1 MGIAVAVAVGV
12 GIEVSVGTGVLVGE
26 GVTVETSAGKLQ
38 AVNAKIV
45 KIINQNLLLMFC
57 SGVGDYYILL
67 RRYNLRMPIR
77 LLSPEV
83 ASQIAAGEV
92 VERPAS
98 VVKELLENSLD
109 AGAHAISITIEEA
122 GKKLIEVADDGV
134 GISPDELELA
144 VARHATSKLARSD
157 ELFSIS
163 TLGFRGEALA
173 SIASVSRMTVTS
185 RVRNEQEGVRLRV
198 EGGQMGTLNRVGTPV
213 GTTVRVEDLF
223 YNVPA
228 RLKFLKSDTT
238 ERRAID
244 VLVTRYALA
253 YADRRFKLSDG
264 RNVALQTAG
273 DGDRRAILAALYG
286 VDVARQMLEIQSEEE
301 GFQLTGFIS
310 PTSLTRSNRREIT
323 FFING
328 RWVQDVSLSTALLQA
343 YHTLLMVGRYPMTA
357 LFLEIPPQEVD
368 VNVHPA
374 KAEVRFRNPDKVFSF
389 VQRSAR
395 RALLAYSPVPNVAPS
410 LWGISRTVPGEQ
422 PRHTG
427 LDWKI
432 GHDEEL
438 FRSSNAESP
447 VPSESVEAE
456 QTHSQL
462 HVPESPSP
470 VSIQTTHPTIPLL
483 RLVGQIGASYLVA
496 EGPDGLYLIDQH
508 AAHERV
514 LFEKLMA
521 QHALKNI
528 PSQALLT
535 PVAVTLP
542 PHAANLL
549 LTQIPVL
556 QRFGFD
562 VEEFGPNT
570 FQVRAMPVLFMGSDP
585 SAALRALVED
595 FEEDESPLQHEI
607 ETKLAARVCKRMA
620 VKAGQALS
628 NEEQRALLHDLER
641 CDSPRTCPHGRPTMI
656 HLSVDM
662 LERQFG
668 RRGAR

>member
-1 MGIAVAVAVGV
+1 
-12 GIEVSVGTGVLVGE
+12 
-26 GVTVETSAGKLQ
+26 
-38 AVNAKIV
+38 
-45 KIINQNLLLMFC
+45 
-57 SGVGDYYILL
+57 
-67 RRYNLRMPIR
+67 MPIR

-92 VERPAS
+92 IERPAS
-98 VVKELLENSLD
+98 VVKELLENALD
-109 AGAHAISITIEEA
+109 AGARSIVITIVEA
-122 GKKLIEVADDGV
+122 GKKLIEVVDDGS
-134 GISPDELELA
+134 GIPSQELELA
-144 VARHATSKLARSD
+144 VSRHATSKLARAD

-173 SIASVSRMTVTS
+173 SIGSVSRMTVTS
-185 RVRNEQEGVRLRV
+185 RVQNEQEGARLRV
-198 EGGQMGTLNRVGTPV
+198 EGGIAGKLTKVGTTV

-238 ERRAID
+238 ERRATD

-253 YADRRFKLSDG
+253 YPEKRFKLSDG
-264 RNVALQTAG
+264 KNDVLQTSG
-273 DGDRRAILAALYG
+273 DGDRRSILAALYG
-286 VDVARQMLEIQSEEE
+286 VDVAKQMLEVMSEEE
-301 GFQLTGFIS
+301 GLRLTGFIS

-328 RWVQDVSLSTALLQA
+328 RWVHDVSLNTALLQA
-343 YHTLLMVGRYPMTA
+343 YHTLLMVGRYPLTA
-357 LFLEIPPQEVD
+357 LFLEIPPDEVD

-374 KAEVRFRNPDKVFSF
+374 KAEVRFRNQDKIFSF

-395 RALLAYSPVPNVAPS
+395 KALLAYSPVPNVAPS
-410 LWGISRTVPGEQ
+410 LWGTARTIPSEQ

-438 FRSSNAESP
+438 FVSGSSSSSNVDPEVSAPAPQLSVTP
-447 VPSESVEAE
+447 VPSALSP
-456 QTHSQL
+456 QL
-462 HVPESPSP
+462 SS
-470 VSIQTTHPTIPLL
+470 IPLL
-483 RLVGQIGASYLVA
+483 RLVGQIGAAYLVA
-496 EGPDGLYLIDQH
+496 EGPDGLYLVDQH

-514 LFEKLMA
+514 LFEKLMT

-535 PVAVTLP
+535 PAVVTLP
-542 PHAANLL
+542 PPSANLL
-549 LTQIPVL
+549 LAQLPL
-556 QRFGFD
+556 LKHFGFD

-570 FQVRAMPVLFMGSDP
+570 FQVRAMPALFMGSDP
-585 SAALRALVED
+585 GAALRALVED
-595 FEEDESPLQHEI
+595 FEEDESPLQNEL
-607 ETKLAARVCKRMA
+607 EAKLAARVCKRMA

-628 NEEQRALLHDLER
+628 NEEQRALLIDLEA

>member
-1 MGIAVAVAVGV
+1 
-12 GIEVSVGTGVLVGE
+12 
-26 GVTVETSAGKLQ
+26 
-38 AVNAKIV
+38 
-45 KIINQNLLLMFC
+45 
-57 SGVGDYYILL
+57 
-67 RRYNLRMPIR
+67 MPIR

-92 VERPAS
+92 IERPAS

-109 AGAHAISITIEEA
+109 AGAHSIAITVEEA
-122 GKKLIEVADDGV
+122 GKKLIEVADDGS
-134 GISPDELELA
+134 GIPSHELA
-144 VARHATSKLARSD
+144 LAVSRHATSKLIRSD

-173 SIASVSRMTVTS
+173 SIGSVSRMTVTS
-185 RVRNEQEGVRLRV
+185 RVREEQEGARLRL
-198 EGGQMGTLNRVGTPV
+198 EGGIAGELTKVGTTV

-238 ERRAID
+238 ERRATD
-244 VLVTRYALA
+244 NLVTRYALA
-253 YADRRFKLSDG
+253 YPEKRFKLSDG
-264 RNVALQTAG
+264 RNVVLQTSG
-273 DGDRRAILAALYG
+273 DGDRRLILAALYG
-286 VDVARQMLEIQSEEE
+286 VDVAKQMLEVMAEEA
-301 GFQLTGFIS
+301 GLRLTGFIS

-328 RWVQDVSLSTALLQA
+328 RWVHDVALNTALLHA
-343 YHTLLMVGRYPMTA
+343 YHTLLMVGRYPLTA
-357 LFLEIPPQEVD
+357 LFLEIPPAEVD

-374 KAEVRFRNPDKVFSF
+374 KAEVRFRNQDRVFSF
-389 VQRSAR
+389 VQRSVR
-395 RALLAYSPVPNVAPS
+395 RALLAYSPVPSVAPS
-410 LWGISRTVPGEQ
+410 LWGTTRTLPSEQ

-432 GHDEEL
+432 AHDEQLSVGNEHY
-438 FRSSNAESP
+438 AETSDERLETD
-447 VPSESVEAE
+447 STTAS
-456 QTHSQL
+456 TNSQL
-462 HVPESPSP
+462 PIPPSREAPSP
-470 VSIQTTHPTIPLL
+470 QASIPLL
-483 RLVGQIGASYLVA
+483 RLVGQIGATYLVA
-496 EGPDGLYLIDQH
+496 EGPDGLYLVDQH

-542 PHAANLL
+542 PPSAQLL
-549 LTQIPVL
+549 MTQLLVL
-556 QRFGFD
+556 QKFGFE

-570 FQVRAMPVLFMGSDP
+570 FQVRAIPALFMGSDP

-595 FEEDESPLQHEI
+595 FEEDESPLQNEI
-607 ETKLAARVCKRMA
+607 EAKLAARVCKRLA

-628 NEEQRALLHDLER
+628 NEEQRALLIDLEA